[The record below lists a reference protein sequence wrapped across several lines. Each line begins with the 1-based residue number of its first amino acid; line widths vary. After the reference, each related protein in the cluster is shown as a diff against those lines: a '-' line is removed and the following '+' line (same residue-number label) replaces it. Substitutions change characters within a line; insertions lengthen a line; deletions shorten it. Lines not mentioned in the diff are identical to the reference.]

1 MTRLVIEEPVIDGGA
16 VVLTTSHFGRN
27 QNGIWA
33 TVGAWNGHHGH
44 RARINL
50 DNPDARKQYGEV
62 AHAEIPEAS
71 AEQFARVLRD
81 MAAKIEQHINGESDA
96 GDAGDADSAEE
107 SAPAETQAAILVRLA
122 TDAGWSPFHDPDGMP
137 YVTLPGAQGEAQT
150 HKLNNKEVRLA
161 LMRLYHTTKG
171 QVPRTQ
177 AIQDALGILQG
188 RAIFDGPA
196 CAVYVRLASHEDTI
210 YLDLC
215 DEAWQVIKV
224 TADGWSVIRGDAAP
238 VKFRRARGMLPLP
251 LPRRGACIDDL
262 RPFLNAGTADTAPD
276 DTRWRLLVGWLI
288 GTFNPHGPYPAL
300 DIQGEQGSA
309 KTTTARILRS
319 LIDPHSVP
327 LRSEPREV
335 RDLMIA
341 ASNSWIVAFDNLSDI
356 REWLSDSLCRVST
369 GGGFGVREHYAN
381 DEETLFDVT
390 RPALLTGIGQVAT
403 KPDLLDRLIIVEQP
417 SIPEDQRTDERSFW
431 AHFEEKRAGILG
443 ALLDAVVMAQRN
455 KDSVHL
461 ARKPRMAD
469 FALWVTAA
477 ESAFGWQPST
487 FVDAYSANR
496 SSANDM
502 ALDASPVGVAVCA
515 FMDGRDEWTGTA
527 TDLLKELTEKV
538 GEATSKGRDWPKK
551 GHVLTNDLKML
562 APSLRAASV
571 AVSWERSGKRRSIHL
586 LRGKGGENGV
596 TGVTTGEQASHG
608 ASPASHGA
616 SPSDHE
622 ASFVGRERHL
632 FHASSDAGDAGD
644 APEQHFSP
652 DDDEGDL
659 VDDWIAPDPPL
670 AWMHRALGAAPPTA
684 PCQQCGAV
692 MWEAVT
698 TESGSWWRC
707 MYLIKNLG
715 AGYTEATE

>member
-1 MTRLVIEEPVIDGGA
+1 MTHLVIEEPVIDSGV

-50 DNPDARKQYGEV
+50 DNPDARMQYGEA
-62 AHAEIPEAS
+62 AHVEIPEAS
-71 AEQFARVLRD
+71 AAQFARVLRD
-81 MAAKIEQHINGESDA
+81 MAAKIEQHLNGERDA
-96 GDAGDADSAEE
+96 GDAGDADSGTD
-107 SAPAETQAAILVRLA
+107 SAQAAETQAAILVRLA
-122 TDAGWSPFHDPDGMP
+122 TNAGWAPFHDPDGTP

-171 QVPRTQ
+171 QVPRSQ

-196 CAVYVRLASHEDTI
+196 YAVYVRLAAHGDTI

-224 TADGWSVIRGDAAP
+224 TSEDWRIIPGDAAP
-238 VKFRRARGMLPLP
+238 VKFRRAKGMLPLP
-251 LPRRGACIDDL
+251 VPTRGGSINDL
-262 RPFLNAGTADTAPD
+262 RPFVNAGAEGAAQD

-288 GTFNPHGPYPAL
+288 GTFKSRGPYPAL

-309 KTTTARILRS
+309 KTTTARVLRS

-341 ASNSWIVAFDNLSDI
+341 ASNSWIIAFDNLSDI

-417 SIPEDQRTDERSFW
+417 AIPEDQRTDERSFW
-431 AHFEEKRAGILG
+431 TRFEEKRTGVLG

-455 KDSVHL
+455 KDSVRL
-461 ARKPRMAD
+461 TRKPRMAD

-477 ESAFGWQPST
+477 ESAFGWQPGT
-487 FVDAYSANR
+487 FVEAYSANR
-496 SSANDM
+496 SSVNDM

-515 FMDGRDEWTGTA
+515 FMEGQGEWMGTA
-527 TDLLKELTEKV
+527 TDLLKKLTEQV

-562 APSLRAASV
+562 APSLRAAGI
-571 AVSWERSGKRRSIHL
+571 AVLWERSRKRRSIHL
-586 LRGKGGENGV
+586 VRGKVGENSV
-596 TGVTTGEQASHG
+596 TSVTTGKPASHEASP
-608 ASPASHGA
+608 ASPASHEA
-616 SPSDHE
+616 SPMCTE
-622 ASFVGRERHL
+622 ASRAGLRIASRE
-632 FHASSDAGDAGD
+632 
-644 APEQHFSP
+644 
-652 DDDEGDL
+652 
-659 VDDWIAPDPPL
+659 
-670 AWMHRALGAAPPTA
+670 
-684 PCQQCGAV
+684 
-692 MWEAVT
+692 
-698 TESGSWWRC
+698 
-707 MYLIKNLG
+707 K
-715 AGYTEATE
+715 